1 MWWLR
6 DDGVGNK
13 PNGRA
18 RNRKG
23 RGHRSE
29 YSMVTGG
36 DPERKAEGFG
46 FFNSLSSHMI
56 SLVAPRFPP
65 PYIGNF

>member
-1 MWWLR
+1 MAR
-6 DDGVGNK
+6 DDGGGMSLTEE
-13 PNGRA
+13 PGTG
-18 RNRKG
+18 KG

-46 FFNSLSSHMI
+46 FFNSPSSHKI
-56 SLVAPRFPP
+56 SLLPHVSPP
-65 PYIGNF
+65 PYIGTF